1 MSQEVFMKRMIG
13 SKVKIK
19 SIEWYNKNK
28 WPDGFVRGEAVGFN
42 ELMSIHCGAEAIIED
57 AYLSFGS
64 QCYSLNID
72 DGCWTWVEY
81 MFEKGEV
88 YGIE

>member
-1 MSQEVFMKRMIG
+1 MNRRIG

-28 WPDGFVRGEAVGFN
+28 WPDGFVRGENVGFN
-42 ELMSIHCGAEAIIED
+42 EFMSIHCGMEAIIVD
-57 AYLSFGS
+57 AYLSFGE
-64 QCYSLNID
+64 QCYSLDID

-81 MFEKGEV
+81 MFEKDEF

>member
-1 MSQEVFMKRMIG
+1 MRRVG

-28 WPDGFVRGEAVGFN
+28 WPDGFVRYGSRGKEIGFN
-42 ELMSIHCGAEAIIED
+42 EFMSLYCGREAIIKE
-57 AYLSFGS
+57 AYLSFGV
-64 QCYSLNID
+64 QCYSINID

-81 MFEKGEV
+81 MFDKDEI